1 VSDPLHDALRDATL
15 AVLLGAT
22 DVPVFAVDPNGGNQP
37 IPNGTITIGSA
48 FNSRIQ
54 ERARKGEFDSLIDQA
69 IATITPEDLAE
80 TLKGVIAQQMLKGLE
95 NVTGAYG
102 SKPTPGWLQTN
113 VKAIAV
119 EATTKALSADEALM
133 ETLRERIGFQVDRNK
148 VGINVTLSDPE
159 S

>member
-1 VSDPLHDALRDATL
+1 
-15 AVLLGAT
+15 
-22 DVPVFAVDPNGGNQP
+22 
-37 IPNGTITIGSA
+37 
-48 FNSRIQ
+48 
-54 ERARKGEFDSLIDQA
+54 
-69 IATITPEDLAE
+69 
-80 TLKGVIAQQMLKGLE
+80 MLKGLE

-119 EATTKALSADEALM
+119 EATTKALSADEGLM